1 MSSYDNWKC
10 TDPALE
16 GEWDWVVSCEEYE
29 DSEEYRTD
37 LAQWL
42 KEMAEED
49 PGVAYTEDDYRNS
62 STYENAVEY
71 RMSVV

>member
-1 MSSYDNWKC
+1 
-10 TDPALE
+10 
-16 GEWDWVVSCEEYE
+16 
-29 DSEEYRTD
+29 
-37 LAQWL
+37 
-42 KEMAEED
+42 MAEED